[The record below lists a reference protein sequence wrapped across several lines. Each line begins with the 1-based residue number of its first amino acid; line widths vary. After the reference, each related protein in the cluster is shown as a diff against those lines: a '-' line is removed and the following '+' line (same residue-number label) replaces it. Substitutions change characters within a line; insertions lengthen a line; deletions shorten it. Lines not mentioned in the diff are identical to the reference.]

1 MPEPT
6 DMTNPNTVAPT
17 VPVDQESQSAET
29 SELRRQARQNL
40 WRIDRGAEDGQMV
53 APPDDGK
60 RPEGGIIIPDNKN
73 SI

>member
-6 DMTNPNTVAPT
+6 DMTNPNMEAPK
-17 VPVDQESQSAET
+17 VPVDRKSGNEVVDDA
-29 SELRRQARQNL
+29 RRQARQNL
-40 WRIDRGAEDGQMV
+40 WRIDRGVEDGQVV